1 MEKAIEKL
9 KDDDSKYSKEIEQY
23 QKVVH
28 GSKELS
34 EEIMN
39 EKLDENEDIQKVR
52 DEVDRIQANELGPRQ
67 QHLKTLMAQY
77 DAAIGQV

>member
-9 KDDDSKYSKEIEQY
+9 KEDDSKYSKEIEQY
-23 QKVVH
+23 QKVVQ

-39 EKLDENEDIQKVR
+39 
-52 DEVDRIQANELGPRQ
+52 
-67 QHLKTLMAQY
+67 
-77 DAAIGQV
+77 

>member
-28 GSKELS
+28 GSK
-34 EEIMN
+34 
-39 EKLDENEDIQKVR
+39 V
-52 DEVDRIQANELGPRQ
+52 
-67 QHLKTLMAQY
+67 
-77 DAAIGQV
+77 